1 MEPTTVI
8 APDLPVGA
16 RHLGAKS
23 AAMMTT
29 VLPLSVI
36 TIEMTTDTPIETCP
50 EVTVTTPTVAMSS
63 AGTKAAVKATKVLLE
78 PRTAVMTMEVPV
90 ATTAAITIT
99 DMEDVLVVEDIM
111 IMTVRRT
118 MASLT
123 LANMTISETARKAA
137 LEVALQSALEQRIFV
152 IVVTNILIG
161 NDIYRIT
168 SARMRFTKVVAMT
181 SVQQRHRS
189 NALNLQRTLL
199 STAAK
204 EKLDK
209 SATEAEEPPLANAET
224 VDEDTLIEQRRRER
238 RRRVEEIKARHAAQ
252 IASPMQESKVTTQS
266 AADTPQTESGIP
278 QTRGLS
284 PNVGFVTPPAVAEN
298 TGADETTS
306 SDSLPKTPAGSS
318 EVGFRAEA
326 AIQTAEELANLDSV
340 IAGVD
345 GDDEPSAA
353 DYDPTADM
361 QADKLRE
368 LERRG
373 EGMPAQDYEESE
385 TDTEQML
392 VPQGSIKEPLA
403 DHKPQESV
411 KDIDMFAEDDDDD
424 MFAPESDDKPKPGV
438 TQAPKE
444 LNANML
450 DDWDTPDGY
459 YKVILGELL
468 DKRYHVTSKL
478 GAGVF
483 SGVIRAW
490 DTKVENKEVAIKI
503 IRNNESMK
511 KAAFTEL
518 NVLNRLKEQDPQDR
532 RHVVRLERS
541 FNHKGHLCMVF
552 ESLDVD
558 LRSALKIHGKRS
570 GLSIE
575 AIRHFGRQMFL
586 ALLLFKQT
594 DILHA
599 DLKPDNILLRD
610 ASKIIKICDLGSA
623 VDISDVYANEPRPYL
638 ASRFYRAPELI
649 LGMKYDFA
657 IDMWSIGCTLFE
669 LFTCRILF
677 SGRHNNAMLR
687 SMMECRGR
695 FPQKLLKRASE
706 AHYANNGLVEFP
718 FNDMLDQFYSREEE
732 KLTGREMGKWIPVTR
747 LAERGRDLKSRIF
760 AAVDVKKLKP
770 SEHKEL
776 ELLHDLLDKC
786 LQLNPDKR
794 LTPDQALQ
802 HAFFKNHMISKR

>member
-1 MEPTTVI
+1 
-8 APDLPVGA
+8 
-16 RHLGAKS
+16 
-23 AAMMTT
+23 
-29 VLPLSVI
+29 
-36 TIEMTTDTPIETCP
+36 
-50 EVTVTTPTVAMSS
+50 
-63 AGTKAAVKATKVLLE
+63 
-78 PRTAVMTMEVPV
+78 
-90 ATTAAITIT
+90 
-99 DMEDVLVVEDIM
+99 
-111 IMTVRRT
+111 
-118 MASLT
+118 
-123 LANMTISETARKAA
+123 
-137 LEVALQSALEQRIFV
+137 
-152 IVVTNILIG
+152 
-161 NDIYRIT
+161 
-168 SARMRFTKVVAMT
+168 
-181 SVQQRHRS
+181 
-189 NALNLQRTLL
+189 
-199 STAAK
+199 
-204 EKLDK
+204 
-209 SATEAEEPPLANAET
+209 
-224 VDEDTLIEQRRRER
+224 
-238 RRRVEEIKARHAAQ
+238 
-252 IASPMQESKVTTQS
+252 MQESQVITQS
-266 AADTPQTESGIP
+266 AADTPQTEGGTP

-284 PNVGFVTPPAVAEN
+284 DNGGSGTPSVVAGN

-306 SDSLPKTPAGSS
+306 SDGLPKTPAGSS
-318 EVGFRAEA
+318 EVGFRAEI
-326 AIQTAEELANLDSV
+326 AIQTAEELANLDNAIV
-340 IAGVD
+340 ETAGE
-345 GDDEPSAA
+345 DEPSAV
-353 DYDPTADM
+353 DYNPTADM
-361 QADKLRE
+361 QADKMRE

-373 EGMPAQDYEESE
+373 EDMSAQDYKESE
-385 TDTEQML
+385 ADTKQML
-392 VPQGSIKEPLA
+392 VSQGSTKEPLS
-403 DHKPQESV
+403 DHKPQQSV
-411 KDIDMFAEDDDDD
+411 KDIDMFAEDDD
-424 MFAPESDDKPKPGV
+424 MFASESDIQTKPGV
-438 TQAPKE
+438 TQAPKV

-468 DKRYHVTSKL
+468 DNRYHVTAKL
-478 GAGVF
+478 GSGVF

-518 NVLNRLKEQDPQDR
+518 NVLNRLREQDPQDR

-558 LRSALKIHGKRS
+558 LRSALKIHGKQS

-706 AHYANNGLVEFP
+706 AHYANNGIVEFP

-732 KLTGREMGKWIPVTR
+732 KLTGRELGKWIPVTR

-760 AAVDVKKLKP
+760 AVVDVKRLKP

-802 HAFFKNHMISKR
+802 HAFLKNHTISKR